1 MHGHPPGED
10 APRGAVVRRCGTVED
25 LGVTRGARQMNI
37 LVTGHSGY
45 IGTVLTQMLLRAG
58 HSVVGLDMGLY
69 AKCTFG
75 SDPAAPVPCINSA
88 HRKSVVEG
96 KGVQY
101 V

>member
-58 HSVVGLDMGLY
+58 HSVVGIVMGLY
-69 AKCTFG
+69 ATCTFG
-75 SDPAAPVPCINSA
+75 SDPRSEE
-88 HRKSVVEG
+88 RRGG
-96 KGVQY
+96 KARVCTCRSRWSPY
-101 V
+101 T